1 MKQLIVDMEDDDLE
15 RLRSLARACH
25 IDPSNMTKEQL
36 AARLAI
42 NRPQESVYSAE
53 LVARRSALMKMRDLW
68 QSNVSEPIEGVEYQK
83 TMRTEWR

>member
-42 NRPQESVYSAE
+42 QESAYSAE
-53 LVARRSALMKMRDLW
+53 LFSRRSALMKMRDLW
-68 QSNVSEPIEGVEYQK
+68 QSNVSESVEGVEYQK
-83 TMRTEWR
+83 TMRAEWR